1 VQFGVMSLPKS
12 SAACHPQRTLSAWY
26 ELKTFAHADIVDDA
40 CRQWNSVYR
49 AVRIFIDNAER
60 LSGTGDAWPRRRS
73 GPRPR
78 RRSGSR
84 SGRWSGRC
92 SRTRSCGGG
101 WGRCGCGSCRRSR
114 RRRACR
120 NPESI
125 NLVVISY
132 VDAPTSDNAAVPLTR
147 AGHHITSGVNHGA
160 GVAVVTM

>member
-1 VQFGVMSLPKS
+1 MRVYNPYCELRPSPSRFAFRKQRYVERGIVSQHRVQFGVMSLPMS

-40 CRQWNSVYR
+40 CRQGNSVYR

-78 RRSGSR
+78 RRSGSG

-101 WGRCGCGSCRRSR
+101 WGRCWCGS
-114 RRRACR
+114 
-120 NPESI
+120 
-125 NLVVISY
+125 
-132 VDAPTSDNAAVPLTR
+132 
-147 AGHHITSGVNHGA
+147 
-160 GVAVVTM
+160 